1 MSTPHSHD
9 PDANPNHR
17 HASHA
22 AHAAKDHAS
31 KVHVVKNPAPNTSN
45 ESRLLLAFALTLVTL
60 LVEASGGWWSGSL
73 ALIAD
78 AGHMLVDALALL
90 LAWAG
95 AHFSQRPADA
105 RRSFGYARLEVL
117 AAYSNALIQFLLVA
131 WIVTEAGMRL
141 FKPEPILSGVMFWIA
156 LAGLVINALV
166 LRVLH
171 VGPHGHDHDHAHR
184 DEDLNMRSANLHV
197 LGDLLGSL
205 GAVVAA
211 LLIRYFG
218 WLQADPILSVL
229 VSLLILRGAW
239 RLLQRS
245 GHILLEGT
253 PDGIDHTQVTATL
266 LKDVVGV
273 QDVHHLHLWQ
283 LVGGAYMATL
293 HVRLATSADAEKID
307 SDQVLRDIKQLLHE
321 RYQIRH
327 ATVQIEVNAC
337 PDIRCH
343 D

>member
-9 PDANPNHR
+9 DDDDDDHR
-17 HASHA
+17 HALHA
-22 AHAAKDHAS
+22 AHAIKDHAIKDLAS
-31 KVHVVKNPAPNTSN
+31 TSRN
-45 ESRLLLAFALTLVTL
+45 ESRLLLAFALTLITL
-60 LVEASGGWWSGSL
+60 LLEAGGGWWSGSL

-95 AHFSQRPADA
+95 AHFSRRPPDA

-141 FKPEPILSGVMFWIA
+141 FTPEPILSGVMFWIA
-156 LAGLVINALV
+156 LAGLVVNALV

-171 VGPHGHDHDHAHR
+171 VGSHEHGDHGHAHG

-253 PDGIDHTQVTATL
+253 PDGIDHAQVTATL
-266 LKDVVGV
+266 LKDVAGV

-293 HVRLATSADAEKID
+293 HVRLATSTHDKQVD
-307 SDQVLRDIKQLLHE
+307 SDQVLCDIKQLLHE

-327 ATVQIEVNAC
+327 ATVQIELKAC
-337 PDIRCH
+337 PDIQCH

>member
-9 PDANPNHR
+9 HDHNHR
-17 HASHA
+17 HASRA
-22 AHAAKDHAS
+22 AHVGKDHA
-31 KVHVVKNPAPNTSN
+31 VKDPAPSTRN
-45 ESRLLLAFALTLVTL
+45 ESRLLLAFALTLITL
-60 LVEASGGWWSGSL
+60 LVQAGGGWWSGSL

-95 AHFSQRPADA
+95 AHFSRRPPDA

-141 FKPEPILSGVMFWIA
+141 FNPEPILSGVMFWIA

-171 VGPHGHDHDHAHR
+171 VSPHAHGHNHGHAHG

-266 LKDVVGV
+266 LKDVAGV

-293 HVRLATSADAEKID
+293 HVRLATSDDAEKID
-307 SDQVLRDIKQLLHE
+307 SDQVLRDVKQLLHE
-321 RYQIRH
+321 RYQIHH
-327 ATVQIEVNAC
+327 ATVQIEMRAC
-337 PDIRCH
+337 PDIQCH
-343 D
+343 G